1 MDLLLFKELFIEKFY
16 RESLAYLFCYNCCY
30 FFAPSWFCIAQIF
43 IYFSSAFP
51 FFFSFFLPPPPS
63 PSLTSVSLFL
73 ASSSSPFNPFSFL
86 LPLLLQLL
94 LLHLVFSFNF
104 SPLFWSLSCNSSP
117 TTKHGEGRVIS
128 KPLLQ
133 CMYGFRVLGF
143 MHWQQIQWAEHL
155 KSIHILH
162 KKIAFVTQHCN
173 ARVYFVRFLT
183 CVLCELY
190 QMHHWHRCH
199 PAWTGKPWML
209 QLPPGWPSPKGIQYT
224 VIQSFTHSQILKH

>member
-1 MDLLLFKELFIEKFY
+1 MDFEKFLQRIISISVLLQLLLLFLPLLDFVY
-16 RESLAYLFCYNCCY
+16 SDD
-30 FFAPSWFCIAQIF
+30 WHIAQIF

-104 SPLFWSLSCNSSP
+104 SPLFLSLSCNSSP

-128 KPLLQ
+128 KPLVL

-143 MHWQQIQWAEHL
+143 MHRQQIQWAEHL
-155 KSIHILH
+155 KSIHIYYTRKLLLSH
-162 KKIAFVTQHCN
+162 NIAMLECILFASLPVCSVSCTKCIIDIDVTQLGEGSPECCN
-173 ARVYFVRFLT
+173 CLGAGL
-183 CVLCELY
+183 
-190 QMHHWHRCH
+190 H
-199 PAWTGKPWML
+199 
-209 QLPPGWPSPKGIQYT
+209 
-224 VIQSFTHSQILKH
+224 LKICKR